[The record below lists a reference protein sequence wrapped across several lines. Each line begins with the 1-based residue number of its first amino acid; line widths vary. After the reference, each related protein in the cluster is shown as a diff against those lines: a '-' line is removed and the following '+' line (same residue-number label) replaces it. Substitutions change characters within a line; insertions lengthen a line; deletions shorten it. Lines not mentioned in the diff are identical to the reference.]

1 MATVVDTAAP
11 GAGETLRSAVLLTF
25 AGGYLDAFTF
35 VGHGHVF
42 ANSMTGNIVLLGI
55 SLTQGEWALA
65 LSRLW
70 PILAFLAGVF
80 MAHVLR
86 VRSDR
91 RNPLRAGLLAL
102 SLELALL
109 AVVAFLPRAF
119 PDVPIVLGI
128 AFMGALQ
135 STMFSRL
142 EGQVYTST
150 MTTGNLRKFAEC
162 FYAGVFPQRDPKALH
177 QARLFAVVCCCF
189 LLGAV
194 SGALST
200 PHLGNRAVLAPLVAL
215 AAVLAMHQRR
225 RTVTA

>member
-1 MATVVDTAAP
+1 MAVVPTAAVP
-11 GAGETLRSAVLLTF
+11 RAGESLHSAVLLTF

-80 MAHVLR
+80 GAHIIR

-91 RNPLRAGLLAL
+91 NNPLRAGLLAL

-109 AVVAFLPRAF
+109 VLVAFLPRGF

-135 STMFSRL
+135 STMFGRL
-142 EGQVYTST
+142 EGQVYNST

-177 QARLFAVVCCCF
+177 QARLFAAVCCCF
-189 LLGAV
+189 LIGAV
-194 SGALST
+194 AGALAT
-200 PHLGNRAVLAPLVAL
+200 PHLGNAAVLAPIAAL
-215 AAVLAMHQRR
+215 GAVLAMHLRR
-225 RTVTA
+225 RTS